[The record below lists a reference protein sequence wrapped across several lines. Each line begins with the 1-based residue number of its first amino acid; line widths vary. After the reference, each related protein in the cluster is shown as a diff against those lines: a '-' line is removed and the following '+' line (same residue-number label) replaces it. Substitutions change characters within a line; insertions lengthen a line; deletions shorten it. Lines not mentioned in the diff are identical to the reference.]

1 MKRTI
6 LTAYFEGVGF
16 TMYDEVTTAI
26 NLEPLEAARFYLNL
40 IKVDTAF
47 FKGEPIEYKM
57 ECTHVRTDEVQEW
70 DGKEW
75 KDITG
80 KEPFAVGTWKK
91 YGNEF
96 IHVAPYNVGGKV
108 TRFN

>member
-16 TMYDEVTTAI
+16 TMYDEITTAI
-26 NLEPLEAARFYLNL
+26 NLEPLEAAKYYLNL
-40 IKVDTAF
+40 TKVDTAF

-91 YGNEF
+91 CRNEI
-96 IHVAPYNVGGKV
+96 IHVAPYNVGGKI